1 MRSLSFPDFHLS
13 LTSQAHIPWSESH
26 CFLVIRFPRR
36 FSNSSSRIGQLYPS
50 PISASSAGA
59 CKHPAMSTEADQ
71 QSATDAG
78 QQHENVGPEDK
89 ASEEPKTYRQIAAEH
104 IDTLNEINHQIPK
117 LLKYFATAL
126 SQLTNDPSPFQH
138 DAMQCEPGTL
148 EARKEAFRINALFCG
163 TSCEIIRQELV
174 KQINALER
182 YKVIPKN
189 HPKFAVSQRQAQKG
203 KEEESDVV
211 DPEKDVKN
219 GGYGDFDVGAL
230 NARASSGQVGA
241 EDVLDRAKAVL
252 EELQKRTGKVSHGDD
267 MAIDG

>member
-1 MRSLSFPDFHLS
+1 
-13 LTSQAHIPWSESH
+13 
-26 CFLVIRFPRR
+26 
-36 FSNSSSRIGQLYPS
+36 
-50 PISASSAGA
+50 
-59 CKHPAMSTEADQ
+59 MSTEADQ
-71 QSATDAG
+71 QNAADTN
-78 QQHENVGPEDK
+78 QQPENNSSSERHL
-89 ASEEPKTYRQIAAEH
+89 EEPKTYRQIAAEH

-126 SQLTNDPSPFQH
+126 SQLTNDPIPFQH

-182 YKVIPKN
+182 YKVIPKS
-189 HPKFAVSQRQAQKG
+189 HPKFAVTQSQARKG
-203 KEEESDVV
+203 KEDDSEVV

-219 GGYGDFDVGAL
+219 GGYGDFDVGVL

-241 EDVLDRAKAVL
+241 KDVLDRAKAIL
-252 EELQKRTGKVSHGDD
+252 EELQRRTGEATNADE

>member
-1 MRSLSFPDFHLS
+1 
-13 LTSQAHIPWSESH
+13 
-26 CFLVIRFPRR
+26 
-36 FSNSSSRIGQLYPS
+36 
-50 PISASSAGA
+50 
-59 CKHPAMSTEADQ
+59 MSTEADQ
-71 QSATDAG
+71 QNVSDAN
-78 QQHENVGPEDK
+78 QRPENSD
-89 ASEEPKTYRQIAAEH
+89 ASERLPEEPKTYHQIAAEH

-126 SQLTNDPSPFQH
+126 SQLTNDPIPFQH

-182 YKVIPKN
+182 YKVIPKS
-189 HPKFAVSQRQAQKG
+189 HPKFAVTQSQARKG
-203 KEEESDVV
+203 KEDDSEVV

-219 GGYGDFDVGAL
+219 GGYGDFDVGVL

-241 EDVLDRAKAVL
+241 EDVLDRAKAIL
-252 EELQKRTGKVSHGDD
+252 EELQKRTGGTVNEDE
-267 MAIDG
+267 MVIDG

>member
-1 MRSLSFPDFHLS
+1 M
-13 LTSQAHIPWSESH
+13 
-26 CFLVIRFPRR
+26 
-36 FSNSSSRIGQLYPS
+36 
-50 PISASSAGA
+50 SAQ
-59 CKHPAMSTEADQ
+59 ADQ
-71 QSATDAG
+71 QSATDTT
-78 QQHENVGPEDK
+78 QQADNATSAEK
-89 ASEEPKTYRQIAAEH
+89 TSEEPKTYRQIAAEH

-126 SQLTNDPSPFQH
+126 SQLTNDPIPFQH

-182 YKVIPKN
+182 YKVIPKS
-189 HPKFAVSQRQAQKG
+189 HPKFAVSQSQARKG
-203 KEEESDVV
+203 KEEESEVV

-219 GGYGDFDVGAL
+219 GGYGDFDVGVL

-241 EDVLDRAKAVL
+241 EDVLDRARAIL
-252 EELQKRTGKVSHGDD
+252 QELQKRTEGATNSDD
-267 MAIDG
+267 MVIDE

>member
-1 MRSLSFPDFHLS
+1 MS
-13 LTSQAHIPWSESH
+13 SQ
-26 CFLVIRFPRR
+26 
-36 FSNSSSRIGQLYPS
+36 
-50 PISASSAGA
+50 
-59 CKHPAMSTEADQ
+59 ADQ
-71 QSATDAG
+71 QSATDTT
-78 QQHENVGPEDK
+78 QQADNAISAEK
-89 ASEEPKTYRQIAAEH
+89 SSEELKTYRQIAAEH

-126 SQLTNDPSPFQH
+126 SQLTNDPIPFQH

-182 YKVIPKN
+182 YKVIPKS
-189 HPKFAVSQRQAQKG
+189 HPKFAVTQSQARKG
-203 KEEESDVV
+203 KEEESEVV

-219 GGYGDFDVGAL
+219 GGYGDFDVGVL

-241 EDVLDRAKAVL
+241 EDVLDRARAIL
-252 EELQKRTGKVSHGDD
+252 QELQKRTEGATNADD
-267 MAIDG
+267 MVMDE

>member
-1 MRSLSFPDFHLS
+1 
-13 LTSQAHIPWSESH
+13 
-26 CFLVIRFPRR
+26 
-36 FSNSSSRIGQLYPS
+36 
-50 PISASSAGA
+50 
-59 CKHPAMSTEADQ
+59 MSTEADTNQ
-71 QSATDAG
+71 QP
-78 QQHENVGPEDK
+78 ENTNSSERP
-89 ASEEPKTYRQIAAEH
+89 AEEPKTYRQIAAEH

-126 SQLTNDPSPFQH
+126 SQLTNDPIPFQH

-182 YKVIPKN
+182 YKVIPKSY
-189 HPKFAVSQRQAQKG
+189 PKFAVTQSQARKG
-203 KEEESDVV
+203 KEDDSEVV

-219 GGYGDFDVGAL
+219 GGYGDFDVGVL

-241 EDVLDRAKAVL
+241 EDVLDRAKAIL
-252 EELQKRTGKVSHGDD
+252 EELQKRTGAAANEDE

>member
-1 MRSLSFPDFHLS
+1 
-13 LTSQAHIPWSESH
+13 
-26 CFLVIRFPRR
+26 
-36 FSNSSSRIGQLYPS
+36 
-50 PISASSAGA
+50 
-59 CKHPAMSTEADQ
+59 MSTEADQ

-126 SQLTNDPSPFQH
+126 SQLTNDPIPFQH